1 MKKNISL
8 GKKSLDYHKKLNGKI
23 GVFSKAPLKSME
35 DLKLSYTPGVGAVS
49 LYLASHKDQV
59 KKYTIKKNAVAV
71 VSDGSAVLGLGNI
84 GVEGALP
91 VMEGKAMIFKEFANI
106 DAFPI
111 VLDTQDVDEIVKTI
125 KHIAPVFGAINLEDI
140 SAPRC
145 FEIEKRLQKTLDI
158 FVMHDDQHATAI
170 VVLAGLIN
178 AFKVAKKNLK
188 NSSIVVIGAG
198 SAGTAVTKLLYA
210 YGVRNI
216 VVVDTKGILSKCRG
230 NMLPHQEELANITNE
245 NCKEGSLENAL
256 AGADAVVG
264 LSATNVIKP
273 EFIKKMNEKPIV
285 FALANPDP
293 EIMPDVAKKAGAFVV
308 ATGRSDF
315 ENQVNNALVFPGMFR
330 GALDHNI
337 RKITDEI
344 QINAAEKLA
353 GIIKNPKPDKIIP
366 SIFDPMVV
374 KAISSS
380 MKNKKADAAD

>member
-1 MKKNISL
+1 MKKNVSL
-8 GKKSLDYHKKLNGKI
+8 AKKSLDYHKKLNGKI
-23 GVFSKAPLKSME
+23 GIFSKAPLKSLE
-35 DLKLSYTPGVGAVS
+35 DLQLSYTPGVGAVS
-49 LYLASHKDQV
+49 AFLSLHKDQI

-111 VLDTQDVDEIVKTI
+111 VLDTQDVEEIIKTI

-145 FEIEKRLQKTLDI
+145 FEIEKRLQDALDI

-178 AFKVAKKNLK
+178 AFKVAKKDLK
-188 NSSIVVIGAG
+188 KSSITVIGAG

-216 VVVDTKGILSKCRG
+216 IVVDTKGILSKCRG
-230 NMLPHQEELANITNE
+230 NMLAHQTELADITNE
-245 NCKEGSLENAL
+245 NCREGTLQDAFVK
-256 AGADAVVG
+256 ADAVVG
-264 LSATNVIKP
+264 LSAPNIIKP
-273 EFIKKMNEKPIV
+273 EYIKTMNERPII
-285 FALANPDP
+285 FALANPVP
-293 EIMPDVAKKAGAFVV
+293 EIMPGIAKKAGAFIV

-315 ENQVNNALVFPGMFR
+315 ENQVNNALVFPGIFR
-330 GALDHNI
+330 GALDYNI
-337 RKITDEI
+337 RKITDEM
-344 QINAAEKLA
+344 QI
-353 GIIKNPKPDKIIP
+353 
-366 SIFDPMVV
+366 
-374 KAISSS
+374 
-380 MKNKKADAAD
+380 

>member
-1 MKKNISL
+1 MKKNNYL
-8 GKKSLDYHKKLNGKI
+8 TKKSLDYHRKLNGKI

-35 DLKLSYTPGVGAVS
+35 DLKLCYTPGVGAVS
-49 LYLASHKDQV
+49 SYLALHKDQV

-145 FEIEKRLQKTLDI
+145 FEVEERLQNMLDI

-178 AFKVAKKNLK
+178 AFKVAKKDLK

-210 YGVRNI
+210 YGVKNII
-216 VVVDTKGILSKCRG
+216 VVDVKGILSKCRG
-230 NMLPHQEELANITNE
+230 GMLPHQEELANITNK
-245 NCKEGSLENAL
+245 NCKEGSLKDAL
-256 AGADAVVG
+256 VGADAVVG
-264 LSATNVIKP
+264 LSAPNIIKP
-273 EFIKKMNEKPIV
+273 EFIRKMNSRPIV

-315 ENQVNNALVFPGMFR
+315 ENQVNNALVFPGIFR
-330 GALDHNI
+330 GALDNNI
-337 RKITDEI
+337 KRITDEI
-344 QINAAEKLA
+344 QIAAAIKLA
-353 GIIKNPKPDKIIP
+353 KIVKNPKPNKIIP
-366 SIFDPMVV
+366 SIFDSRVV
-374 KAISSS
+374 KVVASS
-380 MKNKKADAAD
+380 MKNS